1 MTDCSAHTSGPWTT
15 AGTWAGSPGTVPTD
29 GQSVT
34 IESGVTVTFN
44 DDHGPMGKAWTTG
57 INGIVMTDATS
68 VLIFSTAVPTYLMM
82 KTGTNISG
90 TGGIVNIG
98 SGAVNSATAIPRG
111 SAVTQA
117 LNNTANAGLNATI
130 PIANTTGFA
139 VGATIYIVAG
149 AESGSPPTST
159 RETQTIK
166 TVTTNTSLTVN
177 GTLANTYYVASG
189 AYVTQ
194 LNKPGATIDFHGA
207 GSTAAIA
214 ATGTHTINGAIPT
227 TPAAHPAYTMLH
239 ADAVVGQGYVDIE
252 DSDFSIQAGEQVL
265 ISSPSTAA
273 DGVNNLYTCTKYE
286 ATGGAEGKPRIHIYP
301 VISSTPNASRAGGH
315 TGAANNDY
323 VALYSRPILITRA
336 AWNATVVIPA
346 QSGSTFSGVRFLNTP
361 FIALSNNTYS
371 GVTFH
376 STQYTAYMVNQA
388 NVTTGYTSVYND
400 VVTGPPKGLMTA
412 YGYNEYASG
421 CIHIGLTT
429 EPYNGVR
436 AMTFSNCILASSNK
450 SFLINSYGGKFSNCV
465 CRYVTSGLYGLPSG
479 LGYAPEI
486 LSGVSTVGTSCTDI
500 TLSNAVISTFGPVY
514 CYNCTFGSDTTIANY
529 AYVSRPVM
537 AVMQSWNQGGTA
549 NSNYL
554 WCKGG
559 IGTTDQTTL
568 NYAEAKG
575 TMKFTTDSVAYETPI
590 IWDTPFWM
598 PGNNRSITFTVP
610 MYATSG
616 QDIAMAVQI
625 IDPANDPLWFT
636 QFPSAA
642 YSLTSVGTARG
653 NALAA
658 TALSAV
664 DSAWHSAAITVPG
677 QSYPRKLIC
686 RIIALTQS
694 TGVSQIGYAY
704 LTNMNNALMQ
714 FTRRFA

>member
-1 MTDCSAHTSGPWTT
+1 MADCSAHTTGNWTT
-15 AGTWAGSPGTVPTD
+15 VGTWAGGTVPTD
-29 GQSVT
+29 GQSVA
-34 IESGVTVTFN
+34 IEAGVTVTFN

-57 INGIVMTDATS
+57 INGIALADSTAH
-68 VLIFSTAVPTYLMM
+68 LIFSTTTPNYLML
-82 KTGTNISG
+82 KTATNISG
-90 TGGIVNIG
+90 TGAIVNIG
-98 SGAVNSATAIPRG
+98 SGAINSGTAIPRG
-111 SAVTQA
+111 SVITQT
-117 LNNTANAGLNATI
+117 LNGNAAAGQKVI
-130 PIANTTGFA
+130 PVASTTGFA
-139 VGATIYIVAG
+139 VGGTIYIVNG
-149 AESGSPPTST
+149 VESGSPSTSL
-159 RETQTIK
+159 RETQTIASIIP
-166 TVTTNTSLTVN
+166 NTSVTILTN
-177 GTLANTYYVASG
+177 NLTNSYTTAAG

-194 LNKPGATIDFHGA
+194 LNKPGVTLDFHGA
-207 GSTAAIA
+207 GSTAAIT
-214 ATGTHTINGAIPT
+214 ATGTHTINGWIPT

-239 ADAVVGQGYVDIE
+239 VDALVGQGYIDVE
-252 DSDFSIQAGEQVL
+252 DGDVSIQAGEQVL

-286 ATGGAEGKPRIHIYP
+286 ATGGADGKPRIHIYP

-323 VALYSRPILITRA
+323 VALYSRPILVTRA
-336 AWNATVVIPA
+336 TWNATAVIPA

-376 STQYTAYMVNQA
+376 STQYAASIVNQA
-388 NVTTGYTSVYND
+388 GATTGYTSVYND
-400 VVTGPPKGLMTA
+400 VVSGPPKGSMTA
-412 YGYNEYASG
+412 YSYNEYASG
-421 CIHIGLTT
+421 CIHIGVTT
-429 EPYNGVR
+429 EPYTGVR
-436 AMTFSNCILASSNK
+436 AMTFSNCILASSTK

-465 CRYVTSGLYGLPSG
+465 SRYVTSGLYGLPAG
-479 LGYAPEI
+479 LSYAPEI

-500 TLSNAVISTFGPVY
+500 TLYNTVLSTFGSIY
-514 CYNCTFGSDTTIANY
+514 CYNCTFGSDTTIVNY
-529 AYVSRPVM
+529 AYVSRPVT

-575 TMKFTTDSVAYETPI
+575 TMKFTTDSTAYETPI

-642 YSLTSVGTARG
+642 YSLTSVGTAQG
-653 NALAA
+653 SALAA
-658 TALSAV
+658 TALSSV
-664 DSAWHSAAITVPG
+664 NSAWHGAAITVPG

-686 RIIALTQS
+686 RVIAITQS

-704 LTNMNNALMQ
+704 LTNMNNALIQ
-714 FTRRFA
+714 TRKRFA